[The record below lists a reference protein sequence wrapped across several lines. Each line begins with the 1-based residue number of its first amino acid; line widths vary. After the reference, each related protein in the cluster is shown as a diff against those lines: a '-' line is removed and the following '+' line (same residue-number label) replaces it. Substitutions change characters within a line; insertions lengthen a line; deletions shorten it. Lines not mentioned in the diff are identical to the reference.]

1 MSYRLRLLASIGLSL
16 ALHFAFLNC
25 CVGFRTGEQ
34 RADFGKSRAYLNA
47 VISPSVGNSPEDIKQ
62 HADTEPDLTNKRQE
76 IAGVMEPERG
86 EASFGLPSAE
96 GLLPKVPFALYRSLK
111 ELDRP
116 PLPIDIPSLDGPELL
131 STTKRELVE
140 VRVWI
145 NASGRV
151 DKVEVLAGS
160 EVFAAKVQEAFSN
173 ARFIPGESENRA
185 VPSVIVIEVEYPEIL
200 Q

>member
-1 MSYRLRLLASIGLSL
+1 VSSRLRLLASIGLSL
-16 ALHFAFLNC
+16 ALHFAFLNYW
-25 CVGFRTGEQ
+25 VGFRTGEQ

-47 VISPSVGNSPEDIKQ
+47 VIAPSVGHFPQDIKQ
-62 HADTEPDLTNKRQE
+62 HAGTEPDVTNKRQE
-76 IAGVMEPERG
+76 IAGVMDPDRG
-86 EASFGLPSAE
+86 EATFGLPSVE
-96 GLLPKVPFALYRSLK
+96 GLPPKVPFALYKSLK

-131 STTKRELVE
+131 GTTKLELVE
-140 VRVWI
+140 VRLWI

-151 DKVEVLAGS
+151 DKVEAIAGS